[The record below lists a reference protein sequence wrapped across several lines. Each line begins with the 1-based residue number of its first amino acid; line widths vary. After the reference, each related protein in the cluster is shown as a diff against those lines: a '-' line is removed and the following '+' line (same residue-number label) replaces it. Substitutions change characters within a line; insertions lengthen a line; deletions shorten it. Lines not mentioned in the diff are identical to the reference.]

1 MKAKAAL
8 STGAILIMAV
18 AACGGNGD
26 SGDTEA
32 SDGEEGVQI
41 APELHI
47 ADGAQPPTLDPVSTT
62 AATRGIALFLYEPL
76 LALDADGEP
85 QPVLAE
91 SYDVSEDGLTYTFT
105 LRDVEFHDGSPLTG
119 DDVVASLQRWQE
131 MTTVGSA
138 YFSEAE
144 FESSE
149 EGVVT
154 MTLPAPMY
162 LAPTLL
168 SDPMQMPYIMPASIA
183 EEADAG
189 SLDEYIGTGPYKFV
203 DWATDQYVSLERNE
217 EYASP
222 EGEVSGMAGEN
233 FAHYE
238 EVYVH
243 FVSDES
249 TRLTGLQTG
258 EYDVALNLPHD
269 NFDQLDDDPNLNTVI
284 GDTGFN
290 IAVFNKEEGMMTDV
304 NMREAV
310 LAAMDTEAAMQAAF
324 GDEEFYNNN
333 SAVMTEESPWHVE
346 PTPDFEDLHQNA
358 HPDIAE
364 DLLTEAGYDGDPIR
378 ILSTRD
384 YPEHYDLSVMLQQQL
399 EDAGMTTDLIINDWP
414 TVTELREDPSQYE
427 ITMTAIT
434 MWPSVPATLLYY
446 DPAWF
451 GWTDS
456 DEIAAAADAM
466 ISAED
471 EAGAHA
477 AMVDLQEATNA
488 YLPVAKFGDATS
500 VYGHSVDVEGFEY
513 VTGLGPLTHRIR
525 PSD

>member
-1 MKAKAAL
+1 MKAKPHLAICTTLVLAL
-8 STGAILIMAV
+8 
-18 AACGGNGD
+18 AACGGNGEN
-26 SGDTEA
+26 GDPEA
-32 SDGEEGVQI
+32 SDGQI

-62 AATRGIALFLYEPL
+62 AATRGIALFIYEPL
-76 LALDADGEP
+76 LALDADGEA

-91 SYDVSEDGLTYTFT
+91 SYDVSEDGLTYTFA

-119 DDVVASLQRWQE
+119 DDVVASMQRWQE

-138 YFSEAE
+138 YFSDAE
-144 FESSE
+144 FETPE
-149 EGVVT
+149 DGIVT

-162 LAPTLL
+162 LATTLL

-183 EEADAG
+183 EDAEAG
-189 SLDEYIGTGPYKFV
+189 SLDEYVGTGPYQYQ
-203 DWATDQYVSLERNE
+203 DWATDQYVSLVRNE

-222 EGEVSGMAGEN
+222 EGEASGMAGEN

-238 EVYVH
+238 EVFVH

-269 NFDQLDDDPNLNTVI
+269 NFDQLDNDPGLNTVI

-290 IAVFNKEEGMMTDV
+290 IGVFNKEEGLMADAR
-304 NMREAV
+304 MRQAV
-310 LAAMDTEAAMQAAF
+310 LAAMDTGAALQAAF
-324 GDEEFYNNN
+324 GDDEFYDNN
-333 SAVMTEESPWHVE
+333 SAVMTNESPWYVE
-346 PTPDFEDLHQNA
+346 PDPEFEDLHQSP

-364 DLLTEAGYDGDPIR
+364 DLLTEADYGGEPVR

-384 YPEHYDLSVMLQQQL
+384 YPEMYDLSVMLQQQL

-414 TVTELREDPSQYE
+414 TVTELREDPSQYD

-446 DPAWF
+446 DPEWF

-456 DEIAAAADAM
+456 EEIAAGTDAM

-471 EAGAHA
+471 EAEATA
-477 AMVDLQEATNA
+477 AMEGLQDDTNA
-488 YLPVAKFGDATS
+488 YLPVAKFGDVTS
-500 VYGHSVDVEGFEY
+500 IYGHSVDVEGFEY
-513 VTGLGPLTHRIR
+513 VTGLGPLTHRVR